1 MTLIPAKGLELRCN
15 RLNIFQSDGR
25 KIQEQ
30 WESIVGMGLT
40 VPEVA
45 YDMTRSLAMDLETCS
60 VVGSNGRFLVYAIG
74 FRYMDR
80 KVQLIAQT
88 VEDLRGGLMWRAVQE
103 WQKVAE
109 EINAGKEGK
118 DRKPLYVYAHNGSKF
133 DAIEAM
139 HSILANDGEVPTDQ
153 LESNGKF
160 ISFAWRDLVFRDSC
174 LITMSS
180 LASACTAFGLET
192 SKGFL
197 PHRYLQNCHDEDE
210 ILRRLH
216 GTVTWAELE
225 PYMDWFSEANDEELH
240 SRKAGR
246 TWEQWRDE
254 QPVRKFWVEHKNDE
268 INFCDTMSA
277 YLDKDVDALWELC
290 DKLGGKF
297 ADEFG
302 ADIRGKCTLGS
313 IAEHI
318 WSHTLLKPIPK
329 LATEAQHDLW
339 QHANRGGFCG
349 ALGTFDFT
357 APAGQQIYKV
367 DITSLY
373 PASSGAIKFV
383 TEAGSQEP
391 LQEWYTGF
399 PDPTNGWFRYDFG
412 GAMMTD
418 EHYEML
424 KNMHG
429 IVRIEFDQRDLKFP
443 FFLKKMRHKS

>member
-1 MTLIPAKGLELRCN
+1 MVRSKLEDEALVGRAIAGVCKHRAFLASHSDFLKVKGIGKAIQGVVKEAPWDTFKPSKAPAPVTLIPAKGLELRCN

-103 WQKVAE
+103 WQKIAE

-210 ILRRLH
+210 ILSRLH
-216 GTVTWAELE
+216 GSVTWAALE

-246 TWEQWRDE
+246 TW
-254 QPVRKFWVEHKNDE
+254 
-268 INFCDTMSA
+268 
-277 YLDKDVDALWELC
+277 
-290 DKLGGKF
+290 
-297 ADEFG
+297 
-302 ADIRGKCTLGS
+302 
-313 IAEHI
+313 
-318 WSHTLLKPIPK
+318 
-329 LATEAQHDLW
+329 
-339 QHANRGGFCG
+339 
-349 ALGTFDFT
+349 
-357 APAGQQIYKV
+357 
-367 DITSLY
+367 
-373 PASSGAIKFV
+373 
-383 TEAGSQEP
+383 
-391 LQEWYTGF
+391 
-399 PDPTNGWFRYDFG
+399 
-412 GAMMTD
+412 
-418 EHYEML
+418 
-424 KNMHG
+424 
-429 IVRIEFDQRDLKFP
+429 
-443 FFLKKMRHKS
+443 

>member
-88 VEDLRGGLMWRAVQE
+88 VEDLHGGLMWRAVQE
-103 WQKVAE
+103 WQKIAE

-197 PHRYLQNCHDEDE
+197 PHRYLQNCRDEDE
-210 ILRRLH
+210 ILSRLH
-216 GTVTWAELE
+216 GSVTWAALEL
-225 PYMDWFSEANDEELH
+225 YLLVGV
-240 SRKAGR
+240 SRVFVLKTAAR
-246 TWEQWRDE
+246 W
-254 QPVRKFWVEHKNDE
+254 
-268 INFCDTMSA
+268 
-277 YLDKDVDALWELC
+277 LVDAAVEVRTGPHALRI
-290 DKLGGKF
+290 F
-297 ADEFG
+297 VS
-302 ADIRGKCTLGS
+302 TL
-313 IAEHI
+313 
-318 WSHTLLKPIPK
+318 
-329 LATEAQHDLW
+329 
-339 QHANRGGFCG
+339 
-349 ALGTFDFT
+349 
-357 APAGQQIYKV
+357 
-367 DITSLY
+367 
-373 PASSGAIKFV
+373 
-383 TEAGSQEP
+383 
-391 LQEWYTGF
+391 
-399 PDPTNGWFRYDFG
+399 
-412 GAMMTD
+412 
-418 EHYEML
+418 
-424 KNMHG
+424 
-429 IVRIEFDQRDLKFP
+429 
-443 FFLKKMRHKS
+443 